1 MTIKFLRTY
10 QGHLAGTI
18 ANLPAQLE
26 AALIAQGIA
35 QADNVA
41 NVIAGNMSANVQAGT
56 AAIAAG
62 ANSVTITNSLITPAS
77 KVFAAVSQTA
87 ADGTLLRIERVV
99 VAAGSVTLY
108 GNANATAKTLVDW
121 SIIPQPGMSL
131 G

>member
-18 ANLPAQLE
+18 TTLPAQLE
-26 AALIAQGIA
+26 AALIAQQIA
-35 QADNVA
+35 QADSVA
-41 NVIAGNMSANVQAGT
+41 NVVAGNMSANVQAGT

-62 ANSVTITNSLITPAS
+62 QSSVTITNSLITPAS
-77 KVFAAVSQTA
+77 KVFAAVNQAA
-87 ADGTLLRIERVV
+87 ADGTLLRIERIVPG
-99 VAAGSVTLY
+99 AGQVTLY
-108 GNANATAKTLVDW
+108 GNANATAKVLVDW

>member
-1 MTIKFLRTY
+1 MTIKFLRSY

-26 AALIAQGIA
+26 AALIAQQIA
-35 QADNVA
+35 QADSTA

-62 ANSVTITNSLITPAS
+62 ANSVTISNSLITPAS
-77 KVFAAVSQTA
+77 KVFAAVNQAA
-87 ADGTLLRIERVV
+87 ADGTLLRIDRIVP
-99 VAAGSVTLY
+99 GNGQVTLY

-121 SIIPQPGMSL
+121 SIIPQPGMTL